1 METSKYGV
9 WPKTEEEFIAYVR
22 EQLNGPKGKEDN
34 DADYYNSTAEAL
46 ANITIA
52 AHNYAAYYQG
62 NTNFQSGW
70 AQMKFLSVVRGIE
83 GPFAIIDSNELL
95 YPQYDVAG
103 KVNKWLKE
111 WEVALAPKAKELLET
126 KSDMAHPDV
135 VAHWRKLAALTK

>member
-1 METSKYGV
+1 METGKYGV

-22 EQLNGPKGKEDN
+22 EQLNGPKSSET
-34 DADYYNSTAEAL
+34 DASYYNNTAEAL

-52 AHNYAAYYQG
+52 AHNYAAYVQG
-62 NTNFQSGW
+62 NSNFQAGW

-83 GPFAIIDSNELL
+83 GPFAILDSNELL
-95 YPQYDVAG
+95 YPQYDMQG

-126 KSDMAHPDV
+126 SSGYAHPNV
-135 VAHWRKLAALTK
+135 VAHWRKIAALAK